1 MSGNWVE
8 EVHKQELEALAGRIV
23 ESCKGR
29 KLDDEV
35 RNRAAQ
41 ALCGL
46 RLASS
51 RIYPGSLVEDP
62 QHTSN
67 YYLAADLI
75 AGGAS
80 QPSLLQ
86 VAPSSVV
93 STARFSGRDVSF
105 RVVVQGGEELSIHRI
120 PFTSRDYENIRIF
133 AEQVAPAF
141 LPRPQGALPAVAA
154 GNRHPEIS
162 LPAVFDAYRAI
173 LEKLKVNMAST
184 VQLSATREMTT
195 DEALAA
201 RDGEDPTA
209 AGHTRVSIRHLFH
222 AGLWSAIRAG
232 WREGYTAEADH
243 FIVSGSTPE
252 EIARS
257 VEMVKEAI
265 RQAAGFTKFTTDTS
279 RLFELE
285 SDPRHPRA
293 WSDSVVEERFEQ
305 LFSAEERRWVLAEF
319 SQAFRID
326 PALRPRCYRGR
337 PRALLGREGG
347 GTASGGRA
355 ATYQFAR
362 EETMRLAVK
371 FGQSLKLN
379 EELFDF
385 IRSVKSQ
392 SFDFEPSLDEAETLS
407 TAKELLFYMH
417 WLKARGRPAQLVPP
431 NLGFKKRQAYP
442 VAIETSA
449 SGGVGL
455 GEYCRHKMWPELV
468 PRVVWE
474 SRSRP
479 LEELAARV
487 AELAAVARY
496 FDGTL
501 SIHSGSGKQAEV
513 LECIGKATAGRV
525 NYKISGELQLQL
537 FDVLSEQPAGS
548 PWRGLFERMVERA
561 NRFAAAGAFGA
572 ESELAGQYEKMG
584 RKFYLG
590 DSATGRVEG
599 NLFLVFWLGNVVGSR
614 DVDAPDGDRR
624 FFKEKLDEL
633 PDDLLDDVRRR
644 NTRYVVWLAEH
655 LRA

>member
-1 MSGNWVE
+1 VTLRPLAGS
-8 EVHKQELEALAGRIV
+8 LEA
-23 ESCKGR
+23 
-29 KLDDEV
+29 
-35 RNRAAQ
+35 
-41 ALCGL
+41 
-46 RLASS
+46 
-51 RIYPGSLVEDP
+51 DP
-62 QHTSN
+62 QQPLN
-67 YYLAADLI
+67 YYL
-75 AGGAS
+75 
-80 QPSLLQ
+80 
-86 VAPSSVV
+86 VV
-93 STARFSGRDVSF
+93 DGVSSGRPASAGSWLWQLRPLSAAPNERFTKPVVIEQVCSSDGTETEV
-105 RVVVQGGEELSIHRI
+105 RVF
-120 PFTSRDYENIRIF
+120 PFASCDYENIRLF
-133 AEQVAPAF
+133 AKQVAPVF

-162 LPAVFDAYRAI
+162 LPAVFNAYRAI

-209 AGHTRVSIRHLFH
+209 VGHTRVSIRRLFH

-252 EIARS
+252 EITRS

-265 RQAAGFTKFTTDTS
+265 RQAKSYTKFTTDTS

-293 WSDSVVEERFEQ
+293 WSDSVAEERFQQ
-305 LFSAEERRWVLAEF
+305 LFSAEERRWILAEF
-319 SQAFRID
+319 SSAFRIA
-326 PALRPRCYRGR
+326 P
-337 PRALLGREGG
+337 
-347 GTASGGRA
+347 
-355 ATYQFAR
+355 ATYHFAR
-362 EETMRLAVK
+362 EEIIRLAVK

-385 IRSVKSQ
+385 IRSVNSGR
-392 SFDFEPSLDEAETLS
+392 SFDFEPSLDEAETLT

-442 VAIETSA
+442 VAMQTTPA
-449 SGGVGL
+449 GGL
-455 GEYCRHKMWPELV
+455 GLEEYCHHKMWPELV
-468 PRVVWE
+468 PSVVRE
-474 SRSRP
+474 FRSRP
-479 LEELAARV
+479 LAELAARV

-496 FDGTL
+496 FEGTL

-572 ESELAGQYEKMG
+572 ESELAAQCVKMG

-590 DSATGRVEG
+590 DSARGRVDG

-614 DVDAPDGDRR
+614 DLDAPDGDRR

-633 PDDLLDDVRRR
+633 PGDLLEEVRRR